1 MSRLVVTNIE
11 TQNIKFDSD
20 TTAFTIN
27 SSGQLNT
34 SSIVV
39 RGEGTATTNL
49 QQGLCK
55 AWNHINDADAGTIVQ
70 GDSFNTSSAID
81 NGTGRFRFPFT
92 NNMANA
98 NYVHVGNPG
107 PATDNYMQVAL
118 RDDYQ
123 QNSVDSRITSSY
135 SIRIRNYSNSDD
147 DVMDVGI
154 GFMGDLA

>member
-1 MSRLVVTNIE
+1 SMSTIVGTNIEVTNI
-11 TQNIKFDSD
+11 KYDSD
-20 TTAFTIN
+20 TTSMII
-27 SSGQLNT
+27 SSTGQIT
-34 SSIVV
+34 AQ
-39 RGEGTATTNL
+39 GEGTATTNL

-70 GDSFNTSSAID
+70 GDSFNMSSAID